1 MKINIIL
8 FTSDVWIF
16 VVKQTSILDKYF
28 KNSRMM
34 SGACSLPPSIN
45 DMSLF
50 KLECTLKVEGMT
62 IHIEEQVVI
71 VFMLCVLLALILKIT

>member
-1 MKINIIL
+1 MKINIISL
-8 FTSDVWIF
+8 QVMSEFLLSDRQVFWTS
-16 VVKQTSILDKYF
+16 TS

-34 SGACSLPPSIN
+34 SGGCSLPPSRN

-62 IHIEEQVVI
+62 IHIEEQVVT
-71 VFMLCVLLALILKIT
+71 VFMLCVLLA

>member
-1 MKINIIL
+1 
-8 FTSDVWIF
+8 
-16 VVKQTSILDKYF
+16 
-28 KNSRMM
+28 MM
-34 SGACSLPPSIN
+34 SGGCSLPPSRN